1 MSMKTKQ
8 KYEIWLI
15 IMLAITSVLFVWRI
29 VEKFTIIAVVGLGL
43 SLAGLIVLAID
54 LNAKHKK

>member
-29 VEKFTIIAVVGLGL
+29 VEKLTIIAVVGLGL

>member
-1 MSMKTKQ
+1 MKTKQ

-29 VEKFTIIAVVGLGL
+29 VVKFTIIAVVGLGL

>member
-8 KYEIWLI
+8 KFEIWLI

>member
-1 MSMKTKQ
+1 MSIKTKQ
-8 KYEIWLI
+8 KFEIWLI

>member
-29 VEKFTIIAVVGLGL
+29 VVKFTIIAVVGLGL

>member
-29 VEKFTIIAVVGLGL
+29 VEKNTIIAVVGLGL